1 MHNLIIIGAGGHAK
15 VVVDIANA
23 LGYNILG
30 FLDDNT
36 TINEFANLKQL
47 GKIEDCTKYIDKA
60 KFVIAIGNNAV
71 RKRIAEEYNL
81 KFATLIHPSAVV
93 SPNAT
98 IGEGSVVMPLCVIN
112 SNTQIGEHCI
122 INTAAIV
129 EHDNT
134 IGDFSHIS
142 PNATLCGTVN
152 IGDMCHIGAAVT
164 VINNTNICSDC
175 IIGAGAVV
183 TKDINK
189 SGTYV
194 GVPAKVIK

>member
-1 MHNLIIIGAGGHAK
+1 MHNLIIIGAGGHAR
-15 VVVDIANA
+15 VIVDIATA

-36 TINEFANLKQL
+36 ALNEFINLKRL
-47 GKIEDCTKYIDKA
+47 GKIEDCNNHCNNAEFI
-60 KFVIAIGNNAV
+60 IAIGNNAV
-71 RKRIAEEYNL
+71 RKSIVEKYNL
-81 KFATLIHPSAVV
+81 NFATLIHPTAVV
-93 SPNAT
+93 SPYAK
-98 IGEGSVVMPLCVIN
+98 IGKGSVIMPLSVIN
-112 SNTQIGEHCI
+112 ANTHIGKHCI

-129 EHDNT
+129 EHDNK

-142 PNATLCGTVN
+142 PNATLCGTVE
-152 IGDMCHIGAAVT
+152 IGDMCHIGAAAT
-164 VINNTNICSDC
+164 VINNTNICSNC
-175 IIGAGAVV
+175 TVGAGAVI

>member
-36 TINEFANLKQL
+36 AINVFANLKQL

-142 PNATLCGTVN
+142 PNTTLCGTVN
-152 IGDMCHIGAAVT
+152 IGDICHIGAAAT